1 MADKHYKMK
10 VTLTDGTEFVAGE
23 FTAPQGPAGPQ
34 GIQGEQ
40 GPTGATGPQG
50 IQGPQGEQGPAGEG
64 VPSGG
69 TAGQFLQKT
78 ADGTA
83 WADVTGGTGGGSNVT
98 IYADKFEASE
108 TSITNDVGKDTLH
121 IYFTL
126 PEPNGP
132 SNPYMASTNTSYGRY
147 AAAKLLVMIN
157 EDPMTIVEIDVPSD
171 GGSGTPVVA
180 RAAGGIN
187 ANVVYSVS
195 RMFWNSGKF
204 YINVQNVDEVTAPAG
219 LSIAELKGKTLVA
232 MLSVN
237 NFVVGQ
243 ST

>member
-1 MADKHYKMK
+1 MADKHYNMK
-10 VTLTDGTEFVAGE
+10 VTLTDGTEFSAGE
-23 FTAPQGPAGPQ
+23 FAAPQGPTGPT
-34 GIQGEQ
+34 GPQ
-40 GPTGATGPQG
+40 GPTGPTGPQG
-50 IQGPQGEQGPAGEG
+50 NIGPTGPTGPAGEG

-98 IYADKFEASE
+98 IYADEFEASE
-108 TSITNDVGKDTLH
+108 TSITNDLGKDTLH

-132 SNPYMASTNTSYGRY
+132 SNPYMASTSTSYGRY
-147 AAAKLLVMIN
+147 ATAKLMIGIN
-157 EDPMTIVEIDVPSD
+157 DNPMTIVEIDVPSSSN
-171 GGSGTPVVA
+171 GGNIVVA

-187 ANVVYSVS
+187 TNVVYRVS
-195 RMFWNSGKF
+195 KMQWVSGKF
-204 YINVQNVDEVTAPAG
+204 YIDVQNVDEVTAPAG
-219 LSIAELKGKTLVA
+219 LSITELKGKTLVA
-232 MLSVN
+232 ALFVN

-243 ST
+243 SA

>member
-10 VTLTDGTEFVAGE
+10 VTLTDGTEFSAGV
-23 FTAPQGPAGPQ
+23 FTAPQGPAG
-34 GIQGEQ
+34 E
-40 GPTGATGPQG
+40 
-50 IQGPQGEQGPAGEG
+50 QGPQGEQGIQGPQGEG

-83 WADVTGGTGGGSNVT
+83 WADVTGGGSNVT
-98 IYADKFEASE
+98 IYADDFEASNI
-108 TSITNDVGKDTLH
+108 SITNDLGADTMK

-132 SNPYMASTNTSYGRY
+132 SNPYMSSTNTTYGRY
-147 AAAKLLVMIN
+147 ATAKLMIAIN
-157 EDPMTIVEIDVPSD
+157 DDPATVIEIDVPTSV
-171 GGSGTPVVA
+171 SSNGTPVVA

-187 ANVVYSVS
+187 ANVVYRVS
-195 RMFWNSGKF
+195 NMSWATGNF
-204 YINVQNVDEVTAPAG
+204 YIIVRNLDEAPAPAG
-219 LSIAELKGKTLVA
+219 LSITELKEKTLLA
-232 MLSVN
+232 ALYVN

-243 ST
+243 SE